1 MASSINASVTSNG
14 IVQTADAS
22 GILQLQ
28 SNGTTGLSINSGGK
42 VVYANT
48 ALSTASAGTLE
59 YDGGELYFT
68 PLATERGLI
77 PSAQYYRLNSTA
89 VGANVTSAQSIFG
102 AGVTLSSNT
111 TYAFELVFCITK
123 SAGGVSHTVGVGFG
137 GTATI
142 NNIAY
147 NALISQS
154 STTGAVNGN
163 PTTTAV
169 YQLFVQQATNTT
181 TTAAIAIAA
190 QAVFPRISGTV
201 SVNAGGT
208 FIPQYT
214 LSAAPGGAYSTQI
227 GSYILIYPIGGSGSN
242 TSIGTWA

>member
-77 PSAQYYRLNSTA
+77 PSAQYYRLNTA
-89 VGANVTSAQSIFG
+89 LAGVNATSVQSLFG
-102 AGVTLSSNT
+102 VGVTLSANT
-111 TYAFELVFCITK
+111 VYAFEAVFPMSKT
-123 SAGGVSHTVGVGFG
+123 AGTTSHNLTISFG
-137 GTATI
+137 GTATL
-142 NNIAY
+142 NNIGY
-147 NALISQS
+147 YYQRSG
-154 STTGAVNGN
+154 STTSF
-163 PTTTAV
+163 T
-169 YQLFVQQATNTT
+169 
-181 TTAAIAIAA
+181 AIAA
-190 QAVFPRISGTV
+190 TTVILYAQTTSLQVVTASADAGLYMAMRMNGTV
-201 SVNAGGT
+201 SVNADGT

-214 LSAAPGGAYSTQI
+214 LSAAPGGAYTTAL
-227 GSYILIYPIGGSGSN
+227 GSYFSIYPIGGSGSN